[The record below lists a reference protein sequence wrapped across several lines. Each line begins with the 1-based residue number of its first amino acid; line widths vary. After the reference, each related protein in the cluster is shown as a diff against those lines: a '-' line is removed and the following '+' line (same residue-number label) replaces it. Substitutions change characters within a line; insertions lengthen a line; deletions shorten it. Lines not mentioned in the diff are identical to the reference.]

1 MNLILFGPPGAGKG
15 TQAQY
20 LAQKYNYYQ
29 LSTGGLLRSEI
40 QNKTSIGNQISEII
54 GRGEMVTDDIVDSL
68 IANVIKNDK
77 YKNKIIFD
85 GYPRNIK
92 QAKNLSKILIEN
104 NQKIELVIFLNLKKE
119 DVIKRIVSRV
129 TCNKCN
135 KTFNKL
141 VNDEEISNHPC
152 GIEHMVKRNDDKEKT
167 IIKRYDTYMDVTK
180 PMLDYYSS
188 NSNFKEVDGSLKIN
202 QISRKIEDFIS
213 S

>member
-1 MNLILFGPPGAGKG
+1 VNLILFGPPGAGKG

-20 LAQKYNYYQ
+20 LVKKYNYYQ
-29 LSTGGLLRSEI
+29 LSTGNLLRSEI
-40 QNKTSIGNQISEII
+40 QNKTLTGNQISEII

-68 IANVIKNDK
+68 ISNVIKNNK

-85 GYPRNIK
+85 GYPRNID
-92 QAKNLSKILIEN
+92 QAKNLSKILNEN
-104 NQKIELVIFLNLKKE
+104 NQKIELIIFLNLKRE
-119 DVIKRIVSRV
+119 EVIKRIEGRV

-141 VNDEEISNHPC
+141 VDKQEILNHSC
-152 GIEHMVKRNDDKEKT
+152 GSTHLIKRTDDSAQT
-167 IIKRYDTYMDVTK
+167 IIKRYDTYIDITK

-188 NSNFKEVDGSLKIN
+188 NSNFKEVDGSMKIN
-202 QISRKIEDFIS
+202 QISSKIEDFIS